1 MRKEDQAPAGITP
14 LEEIPMNRAALEKP
28 FPEDLIKTRKGAFGK
43 DLSFVE
49 AVHYIRRLND
59 AFDSG
64 WTWKIV
70 SHEINGTE
78 VIVHGV
84 LEGGGQAKH
93 AFGGSTITTNKTTG
107 EVISVSDDL
116 KAAATDALKKACSL
130 FGIGL
135 ELYASAASENDP
147 HAGRGHETSAEAGK
161 PGGEETADERNRL
174 TAKQLKAIFAIGHVK
189 RMTDGEIRQV
199 SIKKFGRAPEYLSP
213 DFDGPAYVGL
223 YHPRIS

>member
-1 MRKEDQAPAGITP
+1 
-14 LEEIPMNRAALEKP
+14 MNRSALEKP
-28 FPEDLIKTRKGAFGK
+28 FSTELIKTRKGAFGK
-43 DLSFVE
+43 DLTFVE

-59 AFDSG
+59 AFESG

-70 SHEINGTE
+70 SHEINGSE

-93 AFGGSTITTNKTTG
+93 AFGGSAITTNKTTG

-135 ELYASAASENDP
+135 ELYAIAGGEGDQ
-147 HAGRGHETSAEAGK
+147 HAGRNQEPALDKGSS
-161 PGGEETADERNRL
+161 GGDGPTDERNRL

-189 RMTDGEIRQV
+189 RMTDGEIRQTSV
-199 SIKKFGRAPEYLSP
+199 KQFGRAPEYLSRS
-213 DFDGPAYVGL
+213 DASTYIDHLKAA
-223 YHPRIS
+223 

>member
-1 MRKEDQAPAGITP
+1 
-14 LEEIPMNRAALEKP
+14 MNRAALEKP

-70 SHEINGTE
+70 SHEINGSE

-135 ELYASAASENDP
+135 ELYGTA
-147 HAGRGHETSAEAGK
+147 
-161 PGGEETADERNRL
+161 GGESDQHAARSQEPDRQRNPPDERQAVRPCTGISEPKRRL
-174 TAKQLKAIFAIGHVK
+174 ELHRPSQGCLANERRRVQRHAPRVGEPSEYVPDVSRAVSTAI
-189 RMTDGEIRQV
+189 RGEPPTKPPVRR
-199 SIKKFGRAPEYLSP
+199 SRL
-213 DFDGPAYVGL
+213 
-223 YHPRIS
+223 R

>member
-1 MRKEDQAPAGITP
+1 
-14 LEEIPMNRAALEKP
+14 MNRAALEKP

-135 ELYASAASENDP
+135 ELYGTAVGESDQHASGNREPAQEPGRTGGD
-147 HAGRGHETSAEAGK
+147 AGT
-161 PGGEETADERNRL
+161 DERNRL

-189 RMTDGEIRQV
+189 RMTDGEIRQTSV
-199 SIKKFGRAPEYLSP
+199 KRFGCAPEYLSRS
-213 DFDGPAYVGL
+213 DASTYIDHLKAA
-223 YHPRIS
+223 